1 MISIEAYRLSVG
13 SFNNCKQLNLST
25 ICKAILVGSH
35 SSIRKI
41 SGLLRP
47 ARFITLFFL
56 GMILIN
62 SGDIETNPG
71 PSFSIKT
78 IRGSYHQNNPKYG
91 REETR
96 FYIICRSAKT
106 RYTAG
111 IRLLKGLFE
120 KTSYAIMSAYSV
132 NVWPL

>member
-62 SGDIETNPG
+62 SGNIETNPG

-91 REETR
+91 RTADR
-96 FYIICRSAKT
+96 FSHYKCF
-106 RYTAG
+106 
-111 IRLLKGLFE
+111 RLLQKSFDC
-120 KTSYAIMSAYSV
+120 KKNIPFV
-132 NVWPL
+132 R